1 MTKILR
7 IITRLNIGGPALH
20 VTNLNYYL
28 DKEYGYES
36 VLVYG
41 SLAEGEGSMEYL
53 AKNKKL
59 KTIIFP
65 ELGREISPL
74 NDLKIIWKLFWL
86 IKKEKPDI
94 VHTHTAKAGLSG
106 RIAAKL
112 AGVKKIY
119 HTFHGNVFNGYFSGL
134 KTKLFI
140 LIERFCAFFSTKIIA
155 ISEEQKK
162 DLIKYRIAPLSKI
175 TVIPLGFELERF
187 KVEPHKKYLRKQLG
201 LPDDLKLIGIVGRLV
216 PIKNHAYYIDIAEKV
231 LKKID
236 NVRFL
241 LIGDGDL
248 KDELL
253 KLIAAK
259 GLQQKIFIT
268 GFINEV
274 EKIYSDL
281 DIVALTS
288 KNEGT
293 PVTLIEALACAKPV
307 ISTDVGGVRDI
318 LQHGKYGWLETL
330 DNPEKYANDLIAML
344 MNYPAALE
352 KAKLGQKFILAN
364 YDVKVLYKNI
374 NSLYSGCSS
383 AVI

>member
-1 MTKILR
+1 MTKVLR

-28 DKEYGYES
+28 DKEYGYDS
-36 VLVYG
+36 TLLYG

-53 AKNKKL
+53 AKNKNL
-59 KTIIFP
+59 KTIVFP
-65 ELGREISPL
+65 ALGRELSPL

-119 HTFHGNVFNGYFSGL
+119 HTFHGNIFNGYFSGL
-134 KTKLFI
+134 KTKIFI
-140 LIERFCAFFSTKIIA
+140 LLEQFCGLLSTEIIA

-162 DLIKYRIAPLSKI
+162 DLIKYKIVPISKI
-175 TVIPLGFELERF
+175 TVIPLGFELARF
-187 KVEPHKKYLRKQLG
+187 KLDPQQKYLRKLLQLS
-201 LPDDLKLIGIVGRLV
+201 DSVKLVGIVGRLV
-216 PIKNHAYYIDIAEKV
+216 PIKNHAYFIDIAERV
-231 LKKID
+231 LKKND

-241 LIGDGDL
+241 LIGDGEL
-248 KDELL
+248 KEELTA
-253 KLIAAK
+253 LITAK
-259 GLQQKIFIT
+259 GLQQRIFIT

-274 EKIYSDL
+274 EQIYSDL

-293 PVTLIEALACAKPV
+293 PVTLIEALACGKPV
-307 ISTDVGGVRDI
+307 ISTDVGGVKDI
-318 LQHGKYGWLETL
+318 LQHGQYGWLEKQNDADKYAADILTML
-330 DNPEKYANDLIAML
+330 DNYQE
-344 MNYPAALE
+344 ALS
-352 KAKLGQKFILAN
+352 KAKAGQQYILTN
-364 YDVKVLYKNI
+364 YDVDVLSKNI
-374 NSLYSGCSS
+374 NCLYTNSLK
-383 AVI
+383 

>member
-53 AKNKKL
+53 AKNKNL

-65 ELGREISPL
+65 ELGRELSPL

-86 IKKEKPDI
+86 IKKERPDI

-119 HTFHGNVFNGYFSGL
+119 HTFHGNIFNGYFSGL

-140 LIERFCAFFSTKIIA
+140 ILERFCALLSTKIIA

-162 DLIKYRIAPLSKI
+162 DLVKYKIAPLRKL

-187 KVEPHKKYLRKQLG
+187 KIDHQQKYLRALLQLSE
-201 LPDDLKLIGIVGRLV
+201 DVKLVGIVGRLV
-216 PIKNHAYYIDIAEKV
+216 PIKNHAYFIDIAERV
-231 LKKID
+231 LKKND

-241 LIGDGDL
+241 LIGDGEL

-253 KLIAAK
+253 AMITAK
-259 GLQQKIFIT
+259 GLQQRVFIT

-293 PVTLIEALACAKPV
+293 PVTLIEALACGKPV

-318 LQHGKYGWLETL
+318 LQHGKYGWLEEQNNADKYAADILAML
-330 DNPEKYANDLIAML
+330 DNYEN
-344 MNYPAALE
+344 ALN
-352 KAKLGQKFILAN
+352 KAKAGQQYILTN

-374 NSLYSGCSS
+374 NELYT
-383 AVI
+383 VK